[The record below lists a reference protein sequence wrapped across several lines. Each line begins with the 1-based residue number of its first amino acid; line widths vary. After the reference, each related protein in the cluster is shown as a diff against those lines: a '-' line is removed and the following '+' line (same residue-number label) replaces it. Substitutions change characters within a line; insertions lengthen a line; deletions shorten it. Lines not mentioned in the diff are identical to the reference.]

1 MNKMKMI
8 LTSDGIIFEER
19 QIARLKKEIEYLID
33 ELQYREKK
41 LKKLRSA
48 PDFLKNY
55 DAIWE
60 EGPKTF
66 YKNPDN
72 WRTAEN
78 TL

>member
-1 MNKMKMI
+1 MMKTI
-8 LTSDGIIFEER
+8 LTSDGVILEER

-41 LKKLRSA
+41 LKKLRNTS
-48 PDFLKNY
+48 DFLKGY
-55 DAIWE
+55 DALWQ

-72 WRTAEN
+72 WRKAEN